1 MAHFTF
7 TALLEQLAVIDT
19 WDASF
24 AQYYTRYLGPG
35 LLAAEQG
42 EDVAQALA
50 DTDHFTHMDSAHPLH
65 QDTADA
71 YKAMGQA
78 IAAFYEE
85 HLA

>member
-7 TALLEQLAVIDT
+7 TSLLEQLAFIDT
-19 WDASF
+19 GDADF
-24 AQYYTRYLGPG
+24 AHNYTRYLGPG

-42 EDVAQALA
+42 EGVAQALA
-50 DTDHFTHMDSAHPLH
+50 DTDYFEHMDSSNPIH
-65 QDTADA
+65 QESIDV
-71 YKAMGQA
+71 YKAMGHT